1 MNILVLGIG
10 QSFRGDDAA
19 GLEAVHLWQAQHPE
33 STTRVNV
40 EFSELPGLELL
51 DWLVGMDVA
60 ILVDAI
66 RWSANA
72 GTVIRLG
79 SDELASFTPDIA
91 SSHGW
96 GVAETLHLGF
106 SLYPYL
112 VKCRII
118 LFGIVGKDFRLGAG
132 FSPEVQAAMLKVVGM
147 VECEI
152 RCNIL

>member
-1 MNILVLGIG
+1 MNIFVLGIG

-33 STTRVNV
+33 SAARVNV
-40 EFSELPGLELL
+40 EFSESPGLELL
-51 DWLVGMDVA
+51 DWLTGMDVA
-60 ILVDAI
+60 IVVDAI

-79 SDELASFTPDIA
+79 SNELASFTHDTA

-96 GVAETLHLGF
+96 GLAETLHLGI

-112 VKCRII
+112 VKCRIT

-132 FSPEVQAAMLKVVGM
+132 LSPEVQAAMSKVVGM
-147 VECEI
+147 VESEI
-152 RCNIL
+152 RISIT